1 MAERY
6 SMERGDVLMSVQL
19 VLARESERGQATP
32 ETPPPTLRLR
42 PSPLKTPF
50 PIEGARRAAPGPRP
64 LPNVGVAPSSDLMLV
79 DPATG
84 APSLAALRRDIDL
97 LGGRSAIAGAR
108 LTLCSVEVQ
117 LIRAEGPVA
126 ANARDDVMRALVE
139 LVPFALRAKDRVY
152 RTGPNELALL
162 FTGAG
167 EEGAAVALAR
177 FEADAL
183 RVLKD
188 RKLPKAAFRHRIFGQ
203 TRPAS
208 QEREERAG

>member
-1 MAERY
+1 LAERY

-19 VLARESERGQATP
+19 VLARESERGQATQ
-32 ETPPPTLRLR
+32 ETPPRPLRLR
-42 PSPLKTPF
+42 PSPLKTPLR
-50 PIEGARRAAPGPRP
+50 IEDARRAAPGPRP
-64 LPNVGVAPSSDLMLV
+64 NIGAAPSSDLMLV

-84 APSLAALRRDIDL
+84 APSLSALRRDIDL

-108 LTLCSVEVQ
+108 LTLCSLEVQ

-126 ANARDDVMRALVE
+126 PNAREDVMRALVE

-183 RVLKD
+183 RVLHD
-188 RKLPKAAFRHRIFGQ
+188 RKLPRAAFHHRIFGQ
-203 TRPAS
+203 AGPAH